1 MKCVQFLLLQK
12 SLHPTAPHVVPCCLI
27 NDLML
32 LFRQQAGTQ
41 HERNYLIDIYQNYIR
56 IKSQLLKKQYIYRNR
71 VCFGIHM
78 AQFRYSGIAHWQ
90 HSCGERSL
98 NPHILQVLKDER
110 SSYIVHKAC
119 CSSLCRTKSS
129 KILRKSAKPLSHR
142 QQLAATAPAIL
153 NIMNIYVTAVS
164 LEDARMKKKLIST
177 PYETYFLWYYCYRT
191 VVRELCV
198 KGRIVPIR

>member
-1 MKCVQFLLLQK
+1 MDTLPPIKLFLWIHYQKKQHFKVNFWKWGPITIWHNIKCVQFFLLQK

-110 SSYIVHKAC
+110 TSYSVHKAC
-119 CSSLCRTKSS
+119 IYNGKPKDYTKCNNSL
-129 KILRKSAKPLSHR
+129 
-142 QQLAATAPAIL
+142 
-153 NIMNIYVTAVS
+153 
-164 LEDARMKKKLIST
+164 
-177 PYETYFLWYYCYRT
+177 F
-191 VVRELCV
+191 
-198 KGRIVPIR
+198 